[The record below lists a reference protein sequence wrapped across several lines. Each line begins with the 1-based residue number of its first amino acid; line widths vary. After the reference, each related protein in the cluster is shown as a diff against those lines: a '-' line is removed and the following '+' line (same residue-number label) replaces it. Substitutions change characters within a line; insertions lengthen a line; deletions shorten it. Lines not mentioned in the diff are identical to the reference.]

1 MYGKSDR
8 PLYIRAYY
16 GCYDP
21 LSYPLFFP
29 RGETGWNR
37 WMPYIEPTDDT
48 NQDSLD
54 KSRRQGNQASDLL
67 TGKMRFITYL
77 YTY

>member
-1 MYGKSDR
+1 VHGKGDR

-29 RGETGWNR
+29 RGETGWNH
-37 WMPYIEPTDDT
+37 WMPYVDPTDGRT
-48 NQDSLD
+48 QHLAYNSSQQQ
-54 KSRRQGNQASDLL
+54 KQAFDL
-67 TGKMRFITYL
+67 TIGMIFITNS
-77 YTY
+77 